1 MCVYMGLFMLAAGL
15 VLGAGLGRVR
25 ERCGKQAG
33 APCVTRGAVQG
44 SSTPLVPAQDILS
57 SDGKVSVE
65 GCSVLDIQDWD
76 GGEEGTGRL
85 SEALSKQDHQVV
97 ALHLSGF
104 LGDDGATNL
113 AKALQ
118 SPKGSKIYELLLM
131 QHGVGSEG
139 AAALAEASDGLRAF
153 NGLDLAG
160 IRSKEVTKVDAAA
173 RGFQLLEATV
183 LARELRRPN
192 AITDLNIGFSTAP
205 EVLRILG
212 YNDEL

>member
-1 MCVYMGLFMLAAGL
+1 MLAAGL

-97 ALHLSGF
+97 ALHLSG
-104 LGDDGATNL
+104 NL
-113 AKALQ
+113 ALRPAAAAVDLSAPKDLLERIGAGCATAELHQ
-118 SPKGSKIYELLLM
+118 TRAASVAHCELPPRGFGWDRSPKSPPTLPG
-131 QHGVGSEG
+131 
-139 AAALAEASDGLRAF
+139 R
-153 NGLDLAG
+153 
-160 IRSKEVTKVDAAA
+160 VTW
-173 RGFQLLEATV
+173 RNTQLPRP
-183 LARELRRPN
+183 RESAYAYPDCEESSQCRESRK
-192 AITDLNIGFSTAP
+192 
-205 EVLRILG
+205 
-212 YNDEL
+212 